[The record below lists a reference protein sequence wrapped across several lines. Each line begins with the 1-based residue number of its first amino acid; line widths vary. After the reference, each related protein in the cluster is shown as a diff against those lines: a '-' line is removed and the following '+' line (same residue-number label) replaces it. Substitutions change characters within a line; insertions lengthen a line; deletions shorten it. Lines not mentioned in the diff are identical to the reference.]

1 VPLFSPVACAVV
13 AVLATDPASPAGA
26 PTAVAPAVDA
36 PSGPDK
42 AACARSAEDGQRLRA
57 QGKLREAREA
67 FAVCAADG
75 CPALIRND
83 CGGWL
88 AEVQSAVP
96 TVVVRATAAEDPQP
110 ELYDVEVKVDGA
122 PLTSRLDGR
131 ALPVNPGERRFSFT
145 AAGRRAVTQTVV
157 VRVGEQHRLLAVT
170 LPSDHP
176 LPVPPRSRLATA
188 PRVLLIG
195 GGAALAVSAGF
206 GVAGWLKAHSL
217 RDSGCAPTCD
227 RGDVDSARRLLRV
240 ADVALGVGAA
250 SLAAAAALIWARPA
264 EPGPRVEV
272 MPLAG
277 GALVGLRWGGRSPW

>member
-13 AVLATDPASPAGA
+13 AVLAIDPATPAGA
-26 PTAVAPAVDA
+26 PTPVAPAVEA
-36 PSGPDK
+36 PGGPDK
-42 AACARSAEDGQRLRA
+42 AACARSAEDGQRLRT

-110 ELYDVEVKVDGA
+110 ELYDVEVEVDGA

-145 AAGRRAVTQTVV
+145 AAGRRPVTQTVV

-176 LPVPPRSRLATA
+176 LPAPPRPPLATA
-188 PRVLLIG
+188 PRALLIG

-206 GVAGWLKAHSL
+206 GVAGWLEARSL
-217 RDSGCAPTCD
+217 HDRCAPTCAP
-227 RGDVDSARRLLRV
+227 GEVDGARRLLRV

-264 EPGPRVEV
+264 EPGPRVAV
-272 MPLAG
+272 MPLAR
-277 GALVGLRWGGRSPW
+277 GALLALRWGGRSPW